1 MKIPSGISIGMVVGS
16 GGSNL
21 RQLSSI
27 TECCV
32 KVISKERRV

>member
-1 MKIPSGISIGMVVGS
+1 MQIPVGLSVGMVVGS

-32 KVISKERRV
+32 KVKPEENRV